1 MSSISSLCDKLS
13 LALNN
18 SEMES
23 PYPRFILDDVLVES
37 EYLSLLKNF
46 PDYLVS
52 NPGNDRFDNYNIRPG
67 AELPLGL
74 STDWHNLLQSLRS
87 PTMLANL
94 VEVCSKHTA
103 RRYPAIWRWLLI
115 PRIRNP
121 KNYEVNIAISAS
133 CQGRYLAPHS
143 DNSYKVL
150 ALVMYFAVPGV
161 TSSLEGT
168 RFYSS
173 KSKGILRQAVRRFNR
188 LSDSRIARSLPLWL
202 LPMTSSHI
210 HNGAKSPEEQRSNE
224 EWFYENFENDFNV
237 IYHQNRIAGFI
248 KTHGSFHEVDMR
260 ESTSEGLRRSL
271 LINLNLKHSLAARI
285 VQKFRARV
293 LRLST

>member
-1 MSSISSLCDKLS
+1 MSSISSLCEKLS
-13 LALNN
+13 LALKD
-18 SEMES
+18 SELDG
-23 PYPRFILDDVLVES
+23 PYPRFILDDVLHES
-37 EYLSLLKNF
+37 EYLSLLKDF

-52 NPGNDRFDNYNIRPG
+52 NPGNDRFDSYNIRPA

-74 STDWHNLLQSLRS
+74 STDWQNLLQSLRS
-87 PTMLANL
+87 PTMLASL
-94 VEVCSKHTA
+94 VEVCSEHTA
-103 RRYPAIWRWLLI
+103 RRYPVIWRWLLI

-121 KNYEVNIAISAS
+121 KKYEVNIAISS
-133 CQGRYLAPHS
+133 SYEGRYLAPHS

-173 KSKGILRQAVRRFNR
+173 KSKGVLRQAVRRFNR
-188 LSDSRIARSLPLWL
+188 LSDSIITRSLPLWL

-210 HNGAKSPEEQRSNE
+210 HNGTKSPEEQRSNE

-260 ESTSEGLRRSL
+260 ESTSEGPRRSL

-285 VQKFRARV
+285 GQKFRARV